1 VNSESGPRANPE
13 QDVSP
18 SWYAAA
24 MRTAYEAHA
33 EDDDSV
39 RPGTLL
45 RTAMN
50 NAGAG
55 WPATSSP
62 PS

>member
-1 VNSESGPRANPE
+1 
-13 QDVSP
+13 
-18 SWYAAA
+18 

-33 EDDDSV
+33 EDDDFV
-39 RPGTLL
+39 RPGTLV
-45 RTAMN
+45 RTVMDDAR
-50 NAGAG
+50 AG